1 MTKRQENSIPL
12 TICVYVT
19 HTTINNYREKY
30 EIMYLKTVIK
40 TGYFDH
46 TLSSSRKNSLKLIYL
61 I

>member
-1 MTKRQENSIPL
+1 
-12 TICVYVT
+12 
-19 HTTINNYREKY
+19 
-30 EIMYLKTVIK
+30 MYLKTVKK